1 MILHGFL
8 ILNITEPYKTSH
20 PPTAHNRPYLLNTT
34 KRLGYTP
41 HLIKYSAFL
50 LHTTTFFTL
59 YHTTY
64 EHLDSCI
71 YALTLHDHT
80 GSLVHSCTSEDC
92 MPMPPTRPIALRP
105 SLPPSP
111 PPPRPPS

>member
-1 MILHGFL
+1 MILYGFL
-8 ILNITEPYKTSH
+8 ILNIIEPYKAPHTA
-20 PPTAHNRPYLLNTT
+20 TAHNRPYLLNTT
-34 KRLGYTP
+34 KYLGYTP

-80 GSLVHSCTSEDC
+80 GSLVHFRGLYVHASHSAYRAVSI
-92 MPMPPTRPIALRP
+92 PT
-105 SLPPSP
+105 
-111 PPPRPPS
+111 PRLLA